1 VTRIYRQR
9 DAETAAAG
17 EDKSK
22 PQDSDEVS
30 GNESTSDDESTAADG
45 APVASKKRNAVQV
58 EAPSKGQPVP
68 PRKQRKT
75 AAVGEATAGQ
85 THGSSV
91 GGFAA
96 LFQAQLA
103 TLQPDTQTVLC
114 CGSSCDGIISVSGCH
129 SCSFCKRVQHAH
141 CGVAI
146 GEEGSGQ
153 MVNCKSADCVS
164 LR

>member
-1 VTRIYRQR
+1 VTPRQPPPVKTSPSHRIATRCPATRVHPTMRVQLPMARPWHPRRGTRCRWKLRARDNQCRQ
-9 DAETAAAG
+9 
-17 EDKSK
+17 
-22 PQDSDEVS
+22 
-30 GNESTSDDESTAADG
+30 GNRE
-45 APVASKKRNAVQV
+45 
-58 EAPSKGQPVP
+58 
-68 PRKQRKT
+68 T